1 MPTINIK
8 LEWPGHPKTRS
19 LICFAGKSAPF
30 ALVTLWCYAAK
41 YHSRDGILSSYSPDE
56 IESFA
61 GWNGK
66 RGQFF
71 KALIDSKYLDKDTL
85 KLHDWEDHEG
95 HLIGYMEKVDKMNL
109 ARKNKVAHLTHHGS
123 PQDDR
128 QDNLQDHPEQSRAV
142 QSSSEQK
149 SPERRLEKMTSN
161 STASPST
168 ASPSALRAGNEPLSQ
183 GQAEYQ
189 QRLRVLTDY
198 LMKHCNIGDNGSR
211 TPAVVASFQEQAG
224 RFEKLFRERRPQI
237 GVLTDQEL
245 VAAAKVAFVKPEA
258 HTLNGVAAFTTVLYR
273 PKEES
278 QVMEIAQKA
287 RNMVGRQKAGT

>member
-1 MPTINIK
+1 MI
-8 LEWPGHPKTRS
+8 
-19 LICFAGKSAPF
+19 
-30 ALVTLWCYAAK
+30 
-41 YHSRDGILSSYSPDE
+41 
-56 IESFA
+56 
-61 GWNGK
+61 
-66 RGQFF
+66 
-71 KALIDSKYLDKDTL
+71 
-85 KLHDWEDHEG
+85 
-95 HLIGYMEKVDKMNL
+95 
-109 ARKNKVAHLTHHGS
+109 
-123 PQDDR
+123 
-128 QDNLQDHPEQSRAV
+128 
-142 QSSSEQK
+142 
-149 SPERRLEKMTSN
+149 SN

-168 ASPSALRAGNEPLSQ
+168 ASPSAASPSALRAGNEPLSQ

-224 RFEKLFRERRPQI
+224 RFERLLRERRPQI

-245 VAAAKVAFVKPEA
+245 VAAAKVAFVKAEA
-258 HTLNGVAAFTTVLYR
+258 HSLNGVAAFTTVLYR